1 MVKMEERNQAVEIDI
16 IKELYEKPRRLILI
30 ILILGAF
37 FLILGFFILVLS
49 YAVEFIDVGID
60 FEVAFILGWILF
72 GVGLFMCIKITI
84 MKIPKPHIVSYYLDK
99 FFEVN
104 EKPEKSIR
112 FYSFAL
118 SRLIASLLFLI
129 LGFVDLFILTG
140 GLSHHSAPFG
150 QAIVLGGPSYFYT
163 VGLFPSLFGIGLF
176 LYVVISS
183 FRGAFS
189 NSKNNLYLHEFRPT
203 SPWTTKILK
212 NDIEA
217 LRYQNNQ
224 LGPKLIWVVLLMP
237 FIILSFIEGFYLI
250 NLIAIP
256 RLETPVQGI
265 LLIFSAIM
273 ECFALFFLVLTPQH
287 YFEIATKDDLYE
299 MWFMPEPLKIE
310 LKEIPIVCDEIS
322 NVLNCAIGS
331 NESSEFMKSNQIN
344 ATHRHYTNLIL
355 GIFFIATSVIM
366 WSFFVLFGTLY
377 WWFAIIFGSILVIRA
392 ISQDFSDIN
401 GDLIDYN
408 QSDKTLRFQRKFR
421 YKFFKICTYKPTE
434 LELVKQF
441 RKLDFFDIA
450 AIPGLLFFISL
461 QITQSWALA
470 TSPVLILDSVIST
483 IFMVVVCFLI
493 FIYLCVPLDQV
504 KFKTST
510 IIYYIPVTLESQQK
524 FNFKSLLSEPFKKT
538 FILRFS
544 IILAIIVTTLC
555 GTCIYLGFLFK

>member
-37 FLILGFFILVLS
+37 LLILGFFIIVLS
-49 YAVEFIDVGID
+49 YTVEFIDAGID
-60 FEVAFILGWILF
+60 FEVAFILGWVLF
-72 GVGLFMCIKITI
+72 GFGLFLCIKITI

-112 FYSFAL
+112 FYSFAF

-176 LYVVISS
+176 LYVMISS
-183 FRGAFS
+183 FRGVFS
-189 NSKNNLYLHEFRPT
+189 NSKNNLYFHEFRPT
-203 SPWTTKILK
+203 SPWTTKIPK
-212 NDIEA
+212 RDIEA

-250 NLIAIP
+250 NMYAIP
-256 RLETPVQGI
+256 RLENPIQGI

-299 MWFMPEPLKIE
+299 MWFEPEKSKIR
-310 LKEIPIVCDEIS
+310 LKEIDPITEDIS
-322 NVLNCAIGS
+322 EVFECAPDTTKIS
-331 NESSEFMKSNQIN
+331 DFMKENKISS
-344 ATHRHYTNLIL
+344 THRHYTNLIL
-355 GIFFIATSVIM
+355 GIFFIATSIAM
-366 WSFFVLFGTLY
+366 WNFFIFFGTLY
-377 WWFAIIFGSILVIRA
+377 WWFAIIFGSILLIRA
-392 ISQDFSDIN
+392 ISQDFSNIN
-401 GDLIDYN
+401 GDLIEYDDSSKILKFY
-408 QSDKTLRFQRKFR
+408 RKFQ
-421 YKFFKICTYKPTE
+421 YKFNFICTYKPTE
-434 LELVKQF
+434 LSIVKQF
-441 RKLDFFDIA
+441 RKLDFFDIS
-450 AIPGLLFFISL
+450 AIPGLLFFISFQL
-461 QITQSWALA
+461 VQSWALA
-470 TSPVLILDSVIST
+470 TSPVLILDSIIST
-483 IFMVVVCFLI
+483 IFMVVVCILI
-493 FIYLCVPLDQV
+493 ILYLCIPLNEV
-504 KFKTST
+504 EFRTST
-510 IIYYIPVTLESQQK
+510 ISYYIPITLKFREK
-524 FNFKSLLSEPFKKT
+524 FNFKSLLSKSLKKT
-538 FILRFS
+538 FLLRLLFIVIMVVAT
-544 IILAIIVTTLC
+544 IIGTSLYLASSFV
-555 GTCIYLGFLFK
+555 

>member
-1 MVKMEERNQAVEIDI
+1 MVKMEERNQTVEIDI

-37 FLILGFFILVLS
+37 LLVLGFFIIVIS
-49 YAVEFIDVGID
+49 YAVEFIDAGID
-60 FEVAFILGWILF
+60 FEVAFILGWFLF
-72 GVGLFMCIKITI
+72 GIGLFMCIKITI

-118 SRLIASLLFLI
+118 SRLIGSLLLLI
-129 LGFVDLFILTG
+129 MGFVDLFILTG

-163 VGLFPSLFGIGLF
+163 VGLFPSLFGIGLL
-176 LYVVISS
+176 LYVMISS
-183 FRGAFS
+183 FRGVFS
-189 NSKNNLYLHEFRPT
+189 NSKNNLYFHEFRPT

-212 NDIEA
+212 KDIEA
-217 LRYQNNQ
+217 LRYQNNN

-237 FIILSFIEGFYLI
+237 FIVLSFIEGFYLI
-250 NLIAIP
+250 NMYAIP
-256 RLETPVQGI
+256 RLETPIQGI

-299 MWFMPEPLKIE
+299 MWFEPEKSKIR
-310 LKEIPIVCDEIS
+310 LKEIDPITEEIS
-322 NVLNCAIGS
+322 EVFECSMKKEEI
-331 NESSEFMKSNQIN
+331 SEFMKSNQIST
-344 ATHRHYTNLIL
+344 THRSYTNLIL
-355 GIFFIATSVIM
+355 GFFFIATSIVM
-366 WSFFVLFGTLY
+366 WNFFILFGTLY

-392 ISQDFSDIN
+392 ISQDFSDVN
-401 GDLIDYN
+401 GDLIEYN
-408 QSDKTLRFQRKFR
+408 DSDKILKFQRKFR
-421 YKFFKICTYKPTE
+421 YKFFKIRTYKPTE
-434 LELVKQF
+434 LKLAKQF
-441 RKLDFFDIA
+441 RKLDFFDVA

-470 TSPVLILDSVIST
+470 TSTVLILDSVIST

-504 KFKTST
+504 KFKTSA
-510 IIYYIPVTLESQQK
+510 INYYIPVTLKSREK
-524 FNFKSLLSEPFKKT
+524 FNFKVVLSKPLKKT
-538 FILRFS
+538 FLLRLLFIVIMVVAT
-544 IILAIIVTTLC
+544 II
-555 GTCIYLGFLFK
+555 GTSIYLASSFV

>member
-1 MVKMEERNQAVEIDI
+1 MEERNQTVEIDI

-37 FLILGFFILVLS
+37 LLILGFFIIVLS
-49 YAVEFIDVGID
+49 YTVEFIDAGID
-60 FEVAFILGWILF
+60 FEVAFILGWVLF
-72 GVGLFMCIKITI
+72 GFGLFLCIKITI
-84 MKIPKPHIVSYYLDK
+84 MRVPKPHIVSYYLDK

-112 FYSFAL
+112 FYSFAF

-176 LYVVISS
+176 LYVMISS
-183 FRGAFS
+183 FRGVFS
-189 NSKNNLYLHEFRPT
+189 NSKNNLYFHEFRPT

-212 NDIEA
+212 KDIEA
-217 LRYQNNQ
+217 LRYQNNH

-237 FIILSFIEGFYLI
+237 FIVLSFIEGFYLI
-250 NLIAIP
+250 NMSAIP
-256 RLETPVQGI
+256 RLENPIQGI

-299 MWFMPEPLKIE
+299 MWFEPEKSKIR
-310 LKEIPIVCDEIS
+310 LKEIDPITEDISEVFECSMKKEEI
-322 NVLNCAIGS
+322 
-331 NESSEFMKSNQIN
+331 SEFMKSNQIST
-344 ATHRHYTNLIL
+344 THRSYTNLIL
-355 GIFFIATSVIM
+355 GIFFIATSVVM
-366 WSFFVLFGTLY
+366 WNFFILFGTLY
-377 WWFAIIFGSILVIRA
+377 WWFSIIFGSILVIRA
-392 ISQDFSDIN
+392 ISQDFSNVN
-401 GDLIDYN
+401 GDLIECND
-408 QSDKTLRFQRKFR
+408 SDKILKFQRKFR
-421 YKFFKICTYKPTE
+421 YKFFKIRTYKPTE
-434 LELVKQF
+434 LKLAKQF
-441 RKLDFFDIA
+441 RKLDFFDVA

-470 TSPVLILDSVIST
+470 TSTVLILDSVIST
-483 IFMVVVCFLI
+483 IFMVVVCCLI

-510 IIYYIPVTLESQQK
+510 INYYIPVTLKSREK
-524 FNFKSLLSEPFKKT
+524 FNFKAVLSKPLKKT
-538 FILRFS
+538 LLLRLLFI
-544 IILAIIVTTLC
+544 IIIIIATII
-555 GTCIYLGFLFK
+555 GTSIYLASYFV